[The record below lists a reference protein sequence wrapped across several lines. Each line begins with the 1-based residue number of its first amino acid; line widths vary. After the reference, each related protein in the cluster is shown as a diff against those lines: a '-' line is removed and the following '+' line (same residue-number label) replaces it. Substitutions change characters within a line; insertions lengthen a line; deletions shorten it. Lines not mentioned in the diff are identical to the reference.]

1 MDHRDPA
8 TRLQRGT
15 AVSRVAGGD
24 ARTGS
29 SPWLTG
35 IGLRLAVA
43 LSVVGIL
50 TCDLFGPGNAEPEA
64 VGTIADI
71 EVQVDSAVTVD
82 VASRFMDPD
91 GDSLRYVAAS
101 SDPGRA
107 SVAVAGSMVTVTGVA
122 AGSAAVTVTA
132 TDPEGLWATQRFGV
146 KVPNRAPEAVGTIAD
161 LVVQVDSAAVVG
173 LSSYFADPDGDALT
187 YGAASSDLARA
198 TVAVAG
204 DAVTVTGVAK
214 GGATVTVTA
223 KDGEGLAATQSFA
236 VTVPNRGPVAVGTVE
251 ELEVEVDSVAVVE
264 VPPYFADP
272 DGDALEYAAKS
283 SDAGRAT
290 VALAGDSAVVTG
302 VAKGA
307 VVVTLTATDT
317 EGLTAEQSFAVT
329 VPNRGPGAVGAIA
342 DVVVEVDSAVV
353 VEVAGGFADP
363 DGDALVYAATSAD
376 PGRAT
381 VAVTG
386 SEVTVTGVAK
396 GRAVVTVT
404 ATDPEGLTAEQ
415 SFEVTV
421 PNRGPGVA
429 GAIADVVVEVDSAVV
444 VEVAGGFADPDGDA
458 LVYAA
463 TSADPGRA
471 TVSVTGSEVTVT
483 GVAKGRAM
491 VTVAATDPEGLT
503 AEQSFEVT
511 VPNRGPGVAGAIS
524 DVVVEVDSAVVVE
537 VAGGFAD
544 PDGDALVYAATS
556 ADPGRATVAV
566 SGSEVTVTGVAKGR
580 AVVTVAATDPEGLT
594 ATQSFAVTVPNR
606 GPGVVGAIAD
616 VVVEVD
622 SAVVV
627 GLSSYFA
634 DPDGDALT
642 YGAASSDLGRATVAV
657 AGDAVTV
664 TGVAK
669 GGATVTVT
677 AKDGEG
683 LAATQSFAV
692 TVPNRGPVAV
702 GTVEELE
709 VEVDSVAV
717 VEVPPYF
724 ADPDG
729 DALEYAAKS
738 SDAGRAAVALAGDSA
753 VVTGVAKGAVVVTL
767 TATDPEGLTAEQSF
781 EVTVPNRGP
790 GVAGAIAD
798 VVVEVDSAV
807 VVEVAG
813 GFADPDGDALVY
825 AATSADPGRATVSVT
840 GSEVT
845 VTGVAKGR
853 AVVTVAATDP
863 EGLTATQSFAVTVP
877 NRGPG
882 AVGAIADVVVEVD
895 SAVVVEVA
903 GGFADP
909 DGDALVYAATSADPG
924 RATVAVTG
932 SEVTVTGVAK
942 GRAMVTVAATDPEG
956 LTAEQSFEVTVPNR
970 GPGVAGA
977 IADVVVEVDSAVVV
991 EVAGGFADP
1000 DGDAL
1005 VYAATSADPGRATVS
1020 VTGSEVTVTG
1030 VAKGRAVVTV
1040 AATDPEGLTATQS
1053 FAVTVPNRG
1062 PGAVGTIRE
1071 RVVELRGV
1079 LSVDV
1084 SSHFAD
1090 PDGDDLVF
1098 SAVSSRPGIA
1108 SVNVSRSVV
1117 TVNGLALGTATVTVT
1132 ARDDEGLAAEQRFT
1146 VRVRPRNRAPQPVGF
1161 ISDLFQV
1168 EGTEVSVDVE
1178 PHFVDPDGDPLE
1190 YAAVSSDTEVAT
1202 VSTSNGTVIVAG
1214 ESVGTATIT
1223 VTATDPGGLTATQSF
1238 DITFELPNQTPQAVG
1253 TIADME
1259 VEAGSTV
1266 VVEVARHFADPD
1278 GDALV
1283 YAATSS
1289 DHGTATVAVSGSAV
1303 TVTGVAKGRATV
1315 TVVAT
1320 DPGGLTATQSFDV
1333 TIRESNQAPVAVGT
1347 IPNQSI
1353 TQGGS
1358 IAVDAATYFTDP
1370 DDDPLS
1376 YSATSSNTSRA
1387 TVSASSGTL
1396 SITGSSVGTAT
1407 ITVTA
1412 TDPGGLTATQS
1423 FQVAVAAIPNRAPQ
1437 VDRPIDDINA
1447 EANSRYSAN
1456 LSSTFSDPDGDALSY
1471 TASSN
1476 NTAVASASI
1485 SGATIH
1491 VDAVAPGSATVSVT
1505 ATDPGGLS
1513 ATDQFTVTVASN
1525 QFTIALGFTSAVTEQ
1540 QRSTL
1545 RGARD
1550 TWEAVLTDTE
1560 LSDVSM
1566 PSQIQ
1571 CLGLVTDNIGTID
1584 DHFTMVTVRAIDGA
1598 SNILAQAGYC
1608 YTRTADGTPIVSAT
1622 VYDEADIGGLLQDG
1636 TLDDVALHEYA
1647 HGLGFA
1653 SPYFSANGLLDSGS
1667 DPHFTGALAVAAF
1680 DAAGGTTYT
1689 GSKVPLSSD
1698 HSHWREDVLE
1708 TELMTPS
1715 LGSGL
1720 SPFSAIT
1727 IQAMA
1732 DLGYTVDV
1740 SQADSYQLPSPGPPP
1755 RLAAKHAATDNL
1767 HNDVVATR
1775 VIVLA
1780 DDGGVVRVI
1789 PPPPGSP
1796 VWSFPQVEVQPDTVS
1811 SRPDGSRVNPAG
1823 NGTMWRRVR

>member
-50 TCDLFGPGNAEPEA
+50 TCDLFGPGNAGPEA

-173 LSSYFADPDGDALT
+173 LSSYFADPDGDTLT
-187 YGAASSDLARA
+187 YGAASSDLGRA

-251 ELEVEVDSVAVVE
+251 DLEVEVDSVAVVE

-272 DGDALEYAAKS
+272 DGDALEYAAMS

-329 VPNRGPGAVGAIA
+329 VPNRGPGVVGAIA
-342 DVVVEVDSAVV
+342 DIEVQVDSAVTVDVASRFMDPDGDSLRYVAASSDPGRASVAVAGSMVTVTGVAAGSAAVTVTATDPEGLWATQRFGVKVPNRGPGVVGTIADLVVQVDSAAVVGLSSYFADPDGDVLTYGAASSDLGRATVAVAGDAVTVTGVAKGGATVTVTATDPEGLTAEQSFEVTVPNRGPGVAGAIADVVVEVDSAVVVEVAGGFADPDGDALVYAATSADPGRATVAVTGSAVTVTGVAKGRAVVRVAATDPEGLTATQRFAVTVPNRGPGVVGTIADLVVEVDSAVV

-483 GVAKGRAM
+483 GVAKGRA
-491 VTVAATDPEGLT
+491 VVRVAATDPEGLT

-511 VPNRGPGVAGAIS
+511 VPNRGPGV
-524 DVVVEVDSAVVVE
+524 
-537 VAGGFAD
+537 
-544 PDGDALVYAATS
+544 
-556 ADPGRATVAV
+556 
-566 SGSEVTVTGVAKGR
+566 
-580 AVVTVAATDPEGLT
+580 
-594 ATQSFAVTVPNR
+594 
-606 GPGVVGAIAD
+606 
-616 VVVEVD
+616 
-622 SAVVV
+622 
-627 GLSSYFA
+627 
-634 DPDGDALT
+634 
-642 YGAASSDLGRATVAV
+642 
-657 AGDAVTV
+657 
-664 TGVAK
+664 
-669 GGATVTVT
+669 
-677 AKDGEG
+677 
-683 LAATQSFAV
+683 
-692 TVPNRGPVAV
+692 
-702 GTVEELE
+702 
-709 VEVDSVAV
+709 
-717 VEVPPYF
+717 
-724 ADPDG
+724 
-729 DALEYAAKS
+729 
-738 SDAGRAAVALAGDSA
+738 
-753 VVTGVAKGAVVVTL
+753 
-767 TATDPEGLTAEQSF
+767 
-781 EVTVPNRGP
+781 
-790 GVAGAIAD
+790 
-798 VVVEVDSAV
+798 
-807 VVEVAG
+807 
-813 GFADPDGDALVY
+813 
-825 AATSADPGRATVSVT
+825 
-840 GSEVT
+840 
-845 VTGVAKGR
+845 
-853 AVVTVAATDP
+853 
-863 EGLTATQSFAVTVP
+863 
-877 NRGPG
+877 
-882 AVGAIADVVVEVD
+882 VGAIADVVVEVD

-942 GRAMVTVAATDPEG
+942 GRAV
-956 LTAEQSFEVTVPNR
+956 
-970 GPGVAGA
+970 
-977 IADVVVEVDSAVVV
+977 
-991 EVAGGFADP
+991 
-1000 DGDAL
+1000 
-1005 VYAATSADPGRATVS
+1005 
-1020 VTGSEVTVTG
+1020 VTVT
-1030 VAKGRAVVTV
+1030 
-1040 AATDPEGLTATQS
+1040 ATDPEGLTATQS

-1062 PGAVGTIRE
+1062 PGVVGTIRE

-1266 VVEVARHFADPD
+1266 VVEVARHFADPDGDALVYAATSSDHGTATVAVSGSAVTVTGVAKGRATVTVVATDPEGLTARQSFAVTVPNRAPRAVGTIRDRVVEPDGTVSVDLSSHFADPD